1 MCTYRAFPHTGANVH
16 FSRRLLDKCLV
27 LCHFLFELLLHLAEL
42 PILLLRILHLVA
54 SQLLLL
60 HFRDFLCVVLRMNTF
75 APLIAAGHCIPR
87 AFKHS
92 TMHELRG
99 ILESGTP
106 LRCICMIFGRMHT
119 LLLVLVKINGKHRLL
134 YPLALER
141 LESREYDHILV
152 MCWNVVV
159 NEFIT
164 SVVAL
169 NPFRLQT
176 I

>member
-1 MCTYRAFPHTGANVH
+1 
-16 FSRRLLDKCLV
+16 
-27 LCHFLFELLLHLAEL
+27 
-42 PILLLRILHLVA
+42 
-54 SQLLLL
+54 
-60 HFRDFLCVVLRMNTF
+60 
-75 APLIAAGHCIPR
+75 
-87 AFKHS
+87 
-92 TMHELRG
+92 MHELRG

-164 SVVAL
+164 SVGAL
-169 NPFRLQT
+169 NPFRLQMK
-176 I
+176 